1 MLPTVPPCCHSLIQ
15 CKNKICEW
23 HQFIGALNWSIYRN
37 EGQWLAALCKNL
49 TLNTKQTKMSSWRH
63 RVSPTPLH
71 INLWWSHISEGRWLA
86 NTTSVVEKAQHRPQF
101 LMVVRKNKLEERL
114 RVTFLPR
121 YSWEC
126 ADMFHSIEIQ
136 NTLYYFTFLFYKI
149 LLLLTYKA
157 LHGQFPAYIAELLR
171 PYSCSLFLIF

>member
-1 MLPTVPPCCHSLIQ
+1 MNGTNLLGLITGVSIGMRGSGWQ
-15 CKNKICEW
+15 HCVKTLLSIPNKPKRHHGGTE
-23 HQFIGALNWSIYRN
+23 
-37 EGQWLAALCKNL
+37 LA
-49 TLNTKQTKMSSWRH
+49 Q
-63 RVSPTPLH
+63 PLSTS
-71 INLWWSHISEGRWLA
+71 LWWSHISEGLWLA
-86 NTTSVVEKAQHRPQF
+86 NTTSVVEKAQHRRQF

-114 RVTFLPR
+114 QVTFLPR